1 MDEIS
6 NTATGGTF
14 GSAAGRALT
23 CGPGGTWALGGGSL
37 TSGASDFFASPAG
50 GAVAT
55 AFAAAAVGTSGLGA
69 GGTFTSGA
77 GRGR

>member
-37 TSGASDFFASPAG
+37 TSRTGDFFGSPAG
-50 GAVAT
+50 DAVAT
-55 AFAAAAVGTSGLGA
+55 TFAAAAVGTSGLGA
-69 GGTFTSGA
+69 GETLTSGA
-77 GRGR
+77 GRER